1 METLGSHEAVEVY
14 WNAVAPH
21 LQAKFCHESLGTKI
35 KIERFGE
42 LKYVEKAEELNN
54 VQKAEEFVGSAD
66 LYALM
71 IGGWGGGV
79 AWGLVCS
86 PGAGSATHYQTSTA
100 YFARVSPFK

>member
-1 METLGSHEAVEVY
+1 MSPE
-14 WNAVAPH
+14 
-21 LQAKFCHESLGTKI
+21 F
-35 KIERFGE
+35 KIERLGE

-86 PGAGSATHYQTSTA
+86 PEAGSATHYQTSTA